1 MIKLSSEVYIAGIIL
16 VVLGLRLAS
25 ESKPKSPTQ
34 NQSGDYSDFMGVDD
48 YFADMA
54 GGTNV
59 FAKGSNIQ
67 NEDFVISRKAKPT
80 LNTLP
85 RKVRIT
91 NNAES
96 I

>member
-1 MIKLSSEVYIAGIIL
+1 MIKLSSEVYIAGIVL

-34 NQSGDYSDFMGVDD
+34 NQLGNDLDFMGVDD

-91 NNAES
+91 NNTES

>member
-1 MIKLSSEVYIAGIIL
+1 MIKLSSEVYIAGIVL

-25 ESKPKSPTQ
+25 ESKPKSQ
-34 NQSGDYSDFMGVDD
+34 NNNSGDYADFMGVDD

-54 GGTNV
+54 GGVNV

-80 LNTLP
+80 LLTTP

-91 NNAES
+91 NKTKS